1 MGASITQNTTPV
13 RVMAT
18 VKMNLKTNQ
27 PFATGL
33 FLSSSIAPMAQ
44 TSAIA
49 TFDWIVKNRNTLLP
63 LIKAISPSVALRYT
77 PTVAETMTTSFKN
90 SERILRLVDIVE
102 ISITFALLYQQNY
115 PFYFTIL
122 FVRFLLYSE
131 IK

>member
-1 MGASITQNTTPV
+1 
-13 RVMAT
+13 MAT
-18 VKMNLKTNQ
+18 VKTNLKTNQ
-27 PFATGL
+27 PLLTGL
-33 FLSSSIAPMAQ
+33 FLISSIAPTAQ

-102 ISITFALLYQQNY
+102 ISICFALLYHQN
-115 PFYFTIL
+115 
-122 FVRFLLYSE
+122 
-131 IK
+131 